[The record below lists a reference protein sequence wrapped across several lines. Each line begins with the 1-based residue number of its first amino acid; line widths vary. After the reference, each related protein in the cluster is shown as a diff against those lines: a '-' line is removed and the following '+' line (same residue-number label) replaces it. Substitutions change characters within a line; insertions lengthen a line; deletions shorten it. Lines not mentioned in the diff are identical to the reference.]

1 MNLNSNVNEPKPQQ
15 MPLGAQIAQQESEN
29 ELLDGDA
36 GLLRSTSRRKRVS
49 DGTLV
54 LVGLLVV
61 AGGVLGGMRLL
72 SGRPGALLGA
82 DSEEKDTA
90 DRIKQIAGGADPAK
104 VSARSTL
111 DYDPVP
117 LGEVKMNPFV
127 LKVTTGEEDPGDPP
141 VVEKQKADPLRD
153 QLQAQFELLQLRSIM
168 GREGKFVAMIDNNV
182 VQVGDKVAKTFLITH
197 IDANMVQMTAAGF
210 DYTLWFR
217 KPETEQSEDQ

>member
-1 MNLNSNVNEPKPQQ
+1 MNLNSNANEPKPQQ

-29 ELLDGDA
+29 ELLDADA

-82 DSEEKDTA
+82 DTEEKDTA
-90 DRIKQIAGGADPAK
+90 DRIKQIAGGSDPAK

-127 LKVTTGEEDPGDPP
+127 LKVASGEEDPGGPP

-153 QLQAQFELLQLRSIM
+153 QLQAQFEQLQLRSIM